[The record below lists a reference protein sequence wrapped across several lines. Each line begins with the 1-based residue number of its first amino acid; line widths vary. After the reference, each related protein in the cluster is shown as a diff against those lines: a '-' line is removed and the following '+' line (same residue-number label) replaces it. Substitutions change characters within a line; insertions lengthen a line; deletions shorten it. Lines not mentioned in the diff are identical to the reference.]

1 MAQLP
6 NLSQLRVA
14 DNTGNTGVKLF
25 QYLAEQRANKGDCV
39 RHVDDNY
46 KEGKPDPPRPPAPD
60 AHDSDA
66 RAATMTERR
75 RQWDAKKAQYD
86 ADANDYQLYKVDCG
100 VDGYLMYKKIPDA
113 ADASTLAADY
123 LEQPLQLTIGEKV
136 VKLETLNKNTPRI
149 PGSAND
155 ARRKRDFEDANGDWV
170 PDRFDNACF
179 RSDELGSIEWSG
191 YGKELAGATDWYY
204 LHDQEQKRGHL
215 FLQLFDSQEMKVG
228 KHMPT
233 DGDFAGRY
241 LYIGLVCAK
250 GSGLAKDLMSIAYA
264 ASRALG
270 CDGIALAT
278 MTNSAG
284 FYFSQGFQFMDKVD
298 GSPIDVA
305 RYTEQRMLPNGR
317 PRTMLLENYDPDDPR
332 AQKRARDDA
341 DAAAL
346 ERAGRRAS
354 QRRRTLAR
362 LSYFA

>member
-14 DNTGNTGVKLF
+14 DTGAKLF
-25 QYLAEQRANKGDCV
+25 QYLVEKRANKGDCV

-46 KEGKPDPPRPPAPD
+46 EAGKPKGSRPPAPD
-60 AHDSDA
+60 AYDSDA
-66 RAATMTERR
+66 KAARMMERR
-75 RQWDAKKAQYD
+75 RRWDAEKAQYE
-86 ADANDYQLYKVDCG
+86 ADERDYQKYLVDCG

-113 ADASTLAADY
+113 ADVSTLAADY

-136 VKLETLNKNTPRI
+136 VRLETLNKNTPRI

-170 PDRFDNACF
+170 PDQFNKTCL
-179 RSDELGSIEWSG
+179 RSKELGSISWSG
-191 YGKELAGATDWYY
+191 YGEELAGATDWYY
-204 LHDQEQKRGHL
+204 LHDQEQKTGHL

-233 DGDFAGRY
+233 DGAFAGRY

-250 GSGLAKDLMSIAYA
+250 GSGLAKDLMNIAYA

-270 CDGIALAT
+270 CDGIVLAT

-284 FYFSQGFQFMDKVD
+284 FYYSQGFQFMDKVD
-298 GSPIDVA
+298 GSPIDVT
-305 RYTEQRMLPNGR
+305 RYTDEQMLPDGR
-317 PRTMLLENYDPDDPR
+317 VKTMLRENYDPDNPR
-332 AQKRARDDA
+332 AQKHARDDA
-341 DAAAL
+341 DADAL
-346 ERAGRRAS
+346 GRAGGRAK
-354 QRRRTLAR
+354 RRRETLAR
-362 LSYFA
+362 LSYFT